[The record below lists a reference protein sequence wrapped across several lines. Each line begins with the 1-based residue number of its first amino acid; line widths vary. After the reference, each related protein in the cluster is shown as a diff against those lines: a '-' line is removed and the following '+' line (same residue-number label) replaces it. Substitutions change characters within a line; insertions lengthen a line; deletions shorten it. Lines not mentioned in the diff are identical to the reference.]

1 VRIFLAGAT
10 GAIGK
15 RLVPMLLDAGHQVTG
30 MTRSASK
37 VEQLRAAGADAVVCD
52 ALDAPALH
60 KAVAE
65 AEPEAVIHELTA
77 LPERLNPR
85 KIERD
90 FVLND
95 RLRSEGTRLL
105 VAAAQAAGAQRIVAQ
120 SIAFAYAPGPPGTLH
135 SERDPLMLEEAPKT
149 FKRTVQALADLES
162 TVLGAGGVVLRY
174 GYIYGPGTSISSDG
188 SIVEDLRSRKF
199 PIVGKGTGVWSF
211 VHVDDAARATVKA
224 VEHDGSGVYNVVDD
238 DPAPMSEWM
247 PALAAATDA
256 PSPMRIPT
264 LLARVVAGNFGVSA
278 MTRSQGAANALAKRE
293 LCWEP
298 QHASWRDGFRT
309 ALG

>member
-1 VRIFLAGAT
+1 MRIFLAGAT

-15 RLVPMLLDAGHQVTG
+15 RLVPMLIAAGHQVTG
-30 MTRSASK
+30 MTRSTSK
-37 VEQLRAAGADAVVCD
+37 VEQLTAAGADAVVCD

-60 KAVAE
+60 QAVAQ
-65 AEPEAVIHELTA
+65 ARPEVVIHELTA
-77 LPERLNPR
+77 LPKRLNPR

-105 VAAAQAAGAQRIVAQ
+105 VAAAQAAGARRIVAQ

-135 SERDPLMLEEAPKT
+135 AERDPLMLEQAPKT
-149 FKRTVQALADLES
+149 FRRTVQALSDLES
-162 TVLGAGGVVLRY
+162 AVLGAGGIVLRY

-238 DPAPMSEWM
+238 DPAPMSDWM
-247 PALAAATDA
+247 PALATATGA

-264 LLARVVAGNFGVSA
+264 VLARIVAGNFGVSA
-278 MTRSQGAANALAKRE
+278 MTRSQGATNALTKRE
-293 LCWEP
+293 LDWQP

>member
-1 VRIFLAGAT
+1 MRIFLAGAT

-15 RLVPMLLDAGHQVTG
+15 RLVPMLLAAGHQVTG
-30 MTRSASK
+30 MTRSAAK
-37 VEQLRAAGADAVVCD
+37 VEQLTAAGADGVICD
-52 ALDAPALH
+52 ALDAAALH

-65 AEPEAVIHELTA
+65 ARPEVVIHELTA
-77 LPERLNPR
+77 LPKRLNPR

-135 SERDPLMLEEAPKT
+135 SEGDPLMLEEAPKT
-149 FKRTVQALADLES
+149 FRRTVQALSDLES
-162 TVLGAGGVVLRY
+162 SVLGARGIVLRY
-174 GYIYGPGTSISSDG
+174 GYFYGPGTSISSDG
-188 SIVEDLRSRKF
+188 SIVEDLRRRKF

-224 VEHDGSGVYNVVDD
+224 AEHDGSGIYNIVDD
-238 DPAPMSEWM
+238 DPALMSDWM
-247 PALAAATDA
+247 PALATAGGA

-264 LLARVVAGNFGVSA
+264 MLARLVGGSFGVSA
-278 MTRSQGAANALAKRE
+278 MTRNQGATNALAKRE
-293 LCWEP
+293 LDWQP
-298 QHASWRDGFRT
+298 RYASWRDGFRT

>member
-1 VRIFLAGAT
+1 MRIFLAGAT

-15 RLVPMLLDAGHQVTG
+15 RLVPALLAAGHQVTG

-52 ALDAPALH
+52 ALDGPALH

-65 AEPEAVIHELTA
+65 ARPEAVIHELTA
-77 LPERLNPR
+77 LPKRLNPR

-105 VAAAQAAGAQRIVAQ
+105 VAAAQTAGAQRIVAQ

-135 SERDPLMLEEAPKT
+135 SEGDPLMLEEAPKS
-149 FKRTVQALADLES
+149 FRRTVQALSDLES
-162 TVLGAGGVVLRY
+162 AVLGAGGIVLRY

-188 SIVEDLRSRKF
+188 SIVEDLHSRKF

-211 VHVDDAARATVKA
+211 VHVDDATRATVKA
-224 VEHDGSGVYNVVDD
+224 VEHDRSGVYNVVDD
-238 DPAPMSEWM
+238 DPAQMSDWM
-247 PALAAATDA
+247 SVLATATGAPA
-256 PSPMRIPT
+256 PMRIPT
-264 LLARVVAGNFGVSA
+264 LLARLLAGSFGASTV
-278 MTRSQGAANALAKRE
+278 TRGQGATNALAKRE
-293 LCWEP
+293 LDWQP
-298 QHASWRDGFRT
+298 QYASWRDGFRI

>member
-1 VRIFLAGAT
+1 MRIFLAGAT

-15 RLVPMLLDAGHQVTG
+15 RLVPMLLAAGHQVTG

-37 VEQLRAAGADAVVCD
+37 AGQLTAAGADAVVCD

-60 KAVAE
+60 EAIAKAK
-65 AEPEAVIHELTA
+65 PEVVIHELTA
-77 LPERLNPR
+77 LPKRLDPR
-85 KIERD
+85 KIEHD

-105 VAAAQAAGAQRIVAQ
+105 VAAAQAAGARRIVAQ

-135 SERDPLMLEEAPKT
+135 SERDPLMLDEAPKT
-149 FKRTVQALADLES
+149 FRRTVQALSDLES
-162 TVLGAGGVVLRY
+162 TVLGAGGIVLRY

-211 VHVDDAARATVKA
+211 VHVDDAARATAKA
-224 VEHDGSGVYNVVDD
+224 AEHDGSGVYNVVDD
-238 DPAPMSEWM
+238 DPALMSDWI
-247 PALAAATDA
+247 PALAVAAGA

-264 LLARVVAGNFGVSA
+264 VLARLVAGSFGVSV
-278 MTRSQGAANALAKRE
+278 MTDSQGATNVLAKRE
-293 LCWEP
+293 LDWQP
-298 QHASWRDGFRT
+298 QHPSWRDGFRT

>member
-1 VRIFLAGAT
+1 MRIFLAGAT

-15 RLVPMLLDAGHQVTG
+15 RLVPMLLASGHRVTG

-37 VEQLRAAGADAVVCD
+37 VEELTAAGADAVVCD
-52 ALDAPALH
+52 AFDALALH

-65 AEPEAVIHELTA
+65 AEPEVVIHELTA
-77 LPERLNPR
+77 LPKRLNPR

-105 VAAAQAAGAQRIVAQ
+105 VAAAQAAGARRIVAQ

-135 SERDPLMLEEAPKT
+135 SERDRLMLEEAPKT
-149 FKRTVQALADLES
+149 FRRTVQALSDLES
-162 TVLGAGGVVLRY
+162 TVLGAGGIVLRY
-174 GYIYGPGTSISSDG
+174 GYIYGPGTSISSGG
-188 SIVEDLRSRKF
+188 SIAEDLRSRKF

-224 VEHDGSGVYNVVDD
+224 AEHDGSGVYNIVDD
-238 DPAPMSEWM
+238 DPALMSDWM
-247 PALAAATDA
+247 PALAMVTGA

-264 LLARVVAGNFGVSA
+264 VFARLVAGSFGVSA
-278 MTRSQGAANALAKRE
+278 MTRSQGATNALAKRE
-293 LCWEP
+293 LDWQP
-298 QHASWRDGFRT
+298 QHTSWRDGFRT
-309 ALG
+309 ALD